1 MAQERYVN
9 CGAQLLQTTTDA
21 TQGTFDKQIIVV
33 MLIAVITVQNSKA
46 RK

>member
-1 MAQERYVN
+1 M
-9 CGAQLLQTTTDA
+9 TTDA